1 MKRIVTQTLG
11 VGLAVA
17 VLGIVPARGEGPR
30 TSATE
35 KTGPDLSIPNP
46 ASLQRWRDM
55 RFGMFIHWGPV
66 SIKGTEIGWSRGAQ
80 VPIEVY
86 DNLYKQFNPLKFN
99 ADQWVATA
107 RAAGMK
113 YIIFTTKH
121 HDGFCMFDTKQTDY
135 NVMNSAFGR
144 DVVKELAKACK
155 QQGIAFGT
163 YHSVCDWHHPDFPLG
178 SPGGSTKKPNPN
190 LDRYNDYLKKQVAEL
205 IHNYGPLITLW
216 FDVPQMFDQKRG
228 KDLLTYTRS
237 LPPDILI
244 NDRTGAG
251 GDFSTPEQTVG
262 AFRMNRPWETCMT
275 IANQWAWKPADPIKS
290 LQQCLHTLITCAGG
304 DGNLLFNVG
313 PMPTG
318 EIEPQQVQRLK
329 EMGAWLSKYGESIY
343 ATRGGPYR
351 PTKALASTR
360 KGNIVYVHVFD
371 WQSDAITLPNLPVKI
386 VSSCLLTGGD
396 CTVQQSAAGITLNV
410 PKSAQQKIDT
420 IIKLEL
426 DGPAIDIEPLRAQP
440 QEDIKATAS
449 NVFQHKE
456 RRNPPGITL
465 GGNGKPFFEYAGSRQ
480 LDLPWEAIPYLT
492 PGLEGYGDVSI
503 RHQPRKDWRQTWTP

>member
-144 DVVKELAKACK
+144 DVVKELAGACK
-155 QQGIAFGT
+155 KQGIAFGA
-163 YHSVCDWHHPDFPLG
+163 YHSVCDWHHPDFPVG
-178 SPGGSTKKPNPN
+178 SPGGTTKKPHPN

-216 FDVPQMFDQKRG
+216 FDVPQMFD
-228 KDLLTYTRS
+228 
-237 LPPDILI
+237 
-244 NDRTGAG
+244 
-251 GDFSTPEQTVG
+251 
-262 AFRMNRPWETCMT
+262 
-275 IANQWAWKPADPIKS
+275 
-290 LQQCLHTLITCAGG
+290 
-304 DGNLLFNVG
+304 
-313 PMPTG
+313 
-318 EIEPQQVQRLK
+318 
-329 EMGAWLSKYGESIY
+329 
-343 ATRGGPYR
+343 
-351 PTKALASTR
+351 
-360 KGNIVYVHVFD
+360 
-371 WQSDAITLPNLPVKI
+371 
-386 VSSCLLTGGD
+386 
-396 CTVQQSAAGITLNV
+396 
-410 PKSAQQKIDT
+410 
-420 IIKLEL
+420 
-426 DGPAIDIEPLRAQP
+426 
-440 QEDIKATAS
+440 
-449 NVFQHKE
+449 
-456 RRNPPGITL
+456 
-465 GGNGKPFFEYAGSRQ
+465 
-480 LDLPWEAIPYLT
+480 
-492 PGLEGYGDVSI
+492 
-503 RHQPRKDWRQTWTP
+503 